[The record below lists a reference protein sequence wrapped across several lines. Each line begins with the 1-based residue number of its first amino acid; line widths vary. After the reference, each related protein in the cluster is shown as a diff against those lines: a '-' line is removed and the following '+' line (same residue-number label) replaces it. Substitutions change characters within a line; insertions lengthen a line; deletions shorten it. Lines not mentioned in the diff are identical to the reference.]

1 MALIKR
7 LDIGRPITAAEMD
20 ANLQYLEDSI
30 SAGTSGISGTSGTS
44 GVSGSPGVSGTSGSS
59 GTSGAGTSGT
69 SGTSGAGTSGTSGTS
84 GAGTSGTS
92 GTSGAGSSGTSGT
105 SGAGTSGSSGTSGTS
120 LALSL
125 FDGDLT
131 RLSGIRNIT
140 LSGLSL
146 NSSGSGGATI
156 TNLGGGGG
164 GSTINVQSG
173 STTISSVST
182 LRVDPSTMSLTNNGG
197 GTVTIGVSGSLG
209 GGGASGTNGT
219 SGTSISLTLRKGIS
233 VITGVQS
240 ITLTG
245 SIFLDNSGSNGAFL
259 RVDDSGGAPV
269 IFNGVVSSSQQIENY
284 NVFAVKTSA
293 NSFNGNQIVTGSIT
307 STATITAADLY
318 VGGVSNIGIP
328 EGNLLIGGSGSRS
341 TFLPTSSLTA
351 TAAITVFDG
360 TGVPFSNISTITFS
374 NDFDVN
380 ASGSGAV
387 TILSLAGGGVASSGS
402 GFPFTGSAIITG
414 SLGITGPVVI
424 SGSLTNTGP
433 VTASAFA
440 ITSVGTP
447 TIESSTNINLTAG
460 GSVLITTSSLRL
472 ASFSNA
478 QTSSLTAVNGDM
490 IYNSTTHKFMGYA
503 SGSWVQLH

>member
-30 SAGTSGISGTSGTS
+30 SAGTSGVSGTSGTS
-44 GVSGSPGVSGTSGSS
+44 GVSGSPGVSGSSGSSGTSGASGSPGVSGTSGSS

-69 SGTSGAGTSGTSGTS
+69 SGTSGAGTSGS
-84 GAGTSGTS
+84 
-92 GTSGAGSSGTSGT
+92 SGT

-182 LRVDPSTMSLTNNGG
+182 LRVDASTMSLTNNGG
-197 GTVTIGVSGSLG
+197 GTVTIGVTG
-209 GGGASGTNGT
+209 GGVAGSSGTSGTNG
-219 SGTSISLTLRKGIS
+219 SAGTSISLTLRKDALTLDSIRD
-233 VITGVQS
+233 
-240 ITLTG
+240 ITLSG
-245 SIFLDNSGSNGAFL
+245 SIFLDVSG
-259 RVDDSGGAPV
+259 SGGALLRVEGGGIPV
-269 IFNGVVSSSQQIENY
+269 VLNGVVSSSQQIVGY
-284 NVFAVKTSA
+284 DTFAVKNSA
-293 NSFNGNQIVTGSIT
+293 NSFNGNQTVTGSIT
-307 STATITAADLY
+307 STTTITAADLY

-380 ASGSGAV
+380 ASGSGAITV
-387 TILSLAGGGVASSGS
+387 LSLAGGGVASSGS

-424 SGSLTNTGP
+424 SGSLTNTGA

-447 TIESSTNINLTAG
+447 TIESATNINLTAG

-472 ASFSNA
+472 ASFSDA

>member
-30 SAGTSGISGTSGTS
+30 SAGTSGTSGVSGSTGISGSSGSSGTS

-59 GTSGAGTSGT
+59 GTSGAGTSGS
-69 SGTSGAGTSGTSGTS
+69 SGTSGAGTSGS
-84 GAGTSGTS
+84 
-92 GTSGAGSSGTSGT
+92 SGT

-146 NSSGSGGATI
+146 SPSGSGGATI

-182 LRVDPSTMSLTNNGG
+182 LRVDASTMSLTNNGG

-209 GGGASGTNGT
+209 GGVAGTNGTSGTNGS
-219 SGTSISLTLRKGIS
+219 SGTSISLTLRKDALTLDSIRN
-233 VITGVQS
+233 
-240 ITLTG
+240 ITLSG
-245 SIFLDNSGSNGAFL
+245 SIFLDVSG
-259 RVDDSGGAPV
+259 SGGALLRVEGGGIPV
-269 IFNGVVSSSQQIENY
+269 VLNGVVSSSQQIVGY
-284 NVFAVKTSA
+284 DTFAVKNSA
-293 NSFNGNQIVTGSIT
+293 NSFNGNQTVTGSIT
-307 STATITAADLY
+307 STTTITAADLY

-380 ASGSGAV
+380 ASGSGAITV
-387 TILSLAGGGVASSGS
+387 LSLAGGGVASSGS

-424 SGSLTNTGP
+424 SGSLTNTGA

-447 TIESSTNINLTAG
+447 TIESATNINLTAG

-472 ASFSNA
+472 ASFSDA